1 VKLVLANDAN
11 LWRIREHIFEA
22 IAKPVGHVV
31 AHHHDRSR
39 RPRLL
44 VFPLRFFRRRG
55 TRAFALLLLRVL
67 ILPLARR
74 TLGIVVVRSRIVLA
88 AAEPIEK
95 ATRLR
100 PGPLPV

>member
-1 VKLVLANDAN
+1 FVLANDAN
-11 LWRIREHIFEA
+11 LRRIGEDIFEA
-22 IAKPVGHVV
+22 IGKPVGHVV
-31 AHHHDRSR
+31 AHHHDRTR
-39 RPRLL
+39 RSDLL
-44 VFPLRFFRRRG
+44 VFGLRFFRRRG

-74 TLGIVVVRSRIVLA
+74 TIGIVVVTSRIVLA